1 MFPDVGCREGD
12 GSLEDGIEA
21 LLVILENIAL
31 GRKSDGL
38 VVVFSEDVLNEAA
51 AFSYLSSTLL
61 LMFIGSGY
69 TGRSKG
75 SRQSGTNVHVHT
87 ANIYLHRF

>member
-31 GRKSDGL
+31 GHKSDGL
-38 VVVFSEDVLNEAA
+38 FVVLSKDVLNEAV
-51 AFSYLSSTLL
+51 AFSNLSSTLL
-61 LMFIGSGY
+61 LVFIGSGY
-69 TGRSKG
+69 TGVKG
-75 SRQSGTNVHVHT
+75 SRVVQCTQQT
-87 ANIYLHRF
+87 FAYTCM